1 MQIVHGASGLTTNEF
16 DGMMISGS
24 YIAVV
29 PRNENTLSI
38 DYFNWYS
45 QLPYFYHQTFVSS
58 YGVHIEK
65 MTFDFDAF
73 LGLSIKIPSSLAE
86 QRAIAQVL
94 DASLKEIQQQEAK
107 LEALRE
113 QKRGL
118 MQCLLTGR
126 VRVPAA

>member
-1 MQIVHGASGLTTNEF
+1 MVG
-16 DGMMISGS
+16 
-24 YIAVV
+24 
-29 PRNENTLSI
+29 SI
-38 DYFNWYS
+38 DRRGGLRWNDFS
-45 QLPYFYHQTFVSS
+45 KIVIPLP
-58 YGVHIEK
+58 
-65 MTFDFDAF
+65 
-73 LGLSIKIPSSLAE
+73 SLAE